1 MIEALFYVAR
11 FGSGLNPHECDG
23 RGFQVLSA
31 LLSLRLSASNYNKH
45 TDNEANLP
53 ATG

>member
-1 MIEALFYVAR
+1 MLLFRERERNRTRTIAMAW
-11 FGSGLNPHECDG
+11 
-23 RGFQVLSA
+23 GFQVLSA
-31 LLSLRLSASNYNKH
+31 QLLLRLSAFSCPKH